1 MSWALFDTSAIY
13 ALADRGDPNH
23 GLAVERLGRLQREGY
38 RLFLHSYLLAEA
50 TALLQ
55 RRLGLEVALRFL
67 ADARAMRVHWVTARD
82 HHEAVAVLSARGK
95 RELSLVDCMSFALMR
110 RYGIAVAFAFDDD
123 FSREGFRL
131 LD

>member
-1 MSWALFDTSAIY
+1 VTWLLFDTSAIY
-13 ALADRGDPNH
+13 ALADRNDPNH
-23 GLAVERLGRLQREGY
+23 GIAVERLGRLQSQGD

-55 RRLGLEVALRFL
+55 RRLGLEVSLRFL
-67 ADARAMRVHWVTARD
+67 ADASSMRVHWVTARD
-82 HHEAVAVLSARGK
+82 HREAVALLAARGK
-95 RELSLVDCMSFALMR
+95 RELSLVDCMSFVLMR

-123 FSREGFRL
+123 FPREGFRL

>member
-1 MSWALFDTSAIY
+1 MTWLLFDTSAIY
-13 ALADRGDPNH
+13 ALADRRDPNH
-23 GLAVERLGRLQREGY
+23 GLAVERLGRLQGQGY

-67 ADARAMRVHWVTARD
+67 ADARSMRMHWVTARD
-82 HHEAVAVLSARGK
+82 HWEAVAVLSGRGK
-95 RELSLVDCMSFALMR
+95 RGLSLVDCMSFVLMR